1 MNMAE
6 ITKKLGDLKQTQA
19 YEKTFDF
26 TRSFVAK
33 AGEANSFVIP
43 ITTEGPFLQES
54 YNIIFTRNSTLT
66 RTYHG
71 VTTTTNICAVKLK
84 FKSQA
89 DNSAQSNDYLPVQ
102 LISTPGIPEN
112 PRYGA
117 RPFVHLY
124 PKGDALVI
132 DYDNRAPEALVKP
145 STTYPT
151 DGDVYT
157 MEDELIQIC
166 FNGKIYPLNK

>member
-33 AGEANSFVIP
+33 AGEANSFAIP
-43 ITTEGPFLQES
+43 ITNEGPFLQES
-54 YNIIFTRNSTLT
+54 YNIIATKNSTLT

-71 VTTTTNICAVKLK
+71 VTTTTNICATKLK

-89 DNSAQSNDYLPVQ
+89 DNSAQSNDYIPVQ
-102 LISTPGIPEN
+102 LISTPGFADS

-117 RPFVHLY
+117 RPFFHLY
-124 PKGDALVI
+124 PKGDVLI
-132 DYDNRAPEALVKP
+132 IEYDNRAPEALIKP
-145 STTYPT
+145 SATYPT
-151 DGDVYT
+151 DGDVYN

>member
-6 ITKKLGDLKQTQA
+6 VTKKLQDLKQTQQ
-19 YEKTFDF
+19 YEKVFDF
-26 TRSFVAK
+26 TRSFVAV
-33 AGEANSFVIP
+33 AGETNTFAIP
-43 ITTEGPFLQES
+43 ITNEGEFLEES
-54 YNIIFTRNSTLT
+54 YNIVHTCNSVCT

-71 VTTTTNICAVKLK
+71 VTTTFNFCAVALK

-89 DNSAQSNDYLPVQ
+89 DNSAQSNDYIPVD
-102 LISTPGIPEN
+102 LISTPGTSDK

-117 RPFVHLY
+117 RPFMHLY
-124 PKGDALVI
+124 PKGDILLI
-132 DYDNRAPEALVKP
+132 DYTNRAPESLIKP

-157 MEDELIQIC
+157 IEDELIQIC
-166 FNGKIYPLNK
+166 FNGKLYPLNG